1 MGGAVRS
8 GAAYVLRERYGVA
21 LSVAFFALAVLV
33 FATSPNA
40 WRPGSDGH
48 YSYLYARSLAFDA
61 DIDFTNDYRLCGDP
75 FQLGG
80 DRGSGR
86 PDNIFYMGPA
96 IFWTPLLFS
105 MRLAGVEGN
114 GCDLP
119 FTAVCLSLT
128 LVIGTLAVFGSY
140 RFVATLLSRGV
151 GAVAVGLV
159 VFGGPALLV
168 TAATP
173 SYSHAYDWFLAAVLC
188 LLTTRIASAGGR
200 VTDIALVSVALF
212 ALILQRASNVVFVLF
227 PLATVLTSLRTE
239 PAPRRALFASV
250 LLMGAASGLA
260 MTALVAAKLHGGAFE
275 FSHGPYFLNIAHMH
289 PILAL
294 FNKEAGVFFFWPV
307 VWLALP
313 GAVFGLREPALRLTA
328 VLLGSI
334 GVFELLL
341 SSAALDWSPSRR
353 LLNLVPVLALFVA
366 CVVER
371 FRRWMSGNESRAFT
385 VAATLGLIP
394 LASWSCGYAWGAS
407 HGLVPLGPPLNQA
420 RLYGDS
426 MTAFWTMIDENAG
439 SLSTFPAEAWYSATR
454 GMPRSTFGNAVA
466 GRHYLRDFRTLRWIS
481 RRIDLKALHARGLTE
496 GLRPAVGGMQLT
508 GRARVTFA
516 TQWPHV
522 TDIVLHVRSA
532 APARLKVGVRRFGG
546 TAWLP
551 ERTVETGLVSF
562 DVRALSLGSGLQ
574 EIAFEV
580 GAGSPLLVL
589 ESLEFDDT
597 EPREPIV
604 Q

>member
-1 MGGAVRS
+1 
-8 GAAYVLRERYGVA
+8 
-21 LSVAFFALAVLV
+21 
-33 FATSPNA
+33 
-40 WRPGSDGH
+40 
-48 YSYLYARSLAFDA
+48 
-61 DIDFTNDYRLCGDP
+61 
-75 FQLGG
+75 
-80 DRGSGR
+80 
-86 PDNIFYMGPA
+86 
-96 IFWTPLLFS
+96 
-105 MRLAGVEGN
+105 
-114 GCDLP
+114 
-119 FTAVCLSLT
+119 
-128 LVIGTLAVFGSY
+128 
-140 RFVATLLSRGV
+140 
-151 GAVAVGLV
+151 
-159 VFGGPALLV
+159 
-168 TAATP
+168 
-173 SYSHAYDWFLAAVLC
+173 
-188 LLTTRIASAGGR
+188 
-200 VTDIALVSVALF
+200 
-212 ALILQRASNVVFVLF
+212 
-227 PLATVLTSLRTE
+227 
-239 PAPRRALFASV
+239 
-250 LLMGAASGLA
+250 
-260 MTALVAAKLHGGAFE
+260 
-275 FSHGPYFLNIAHMH
+275 
-289 PILAL
+289 
-294 FNKEAGVFFFWPV
+294 
-307 VWLALP
+307 
-313 GAVFGLREPALRLTA
+313 
-328 VLLGSI
+328 
-334 GVFELLL
+334 
-341 SSAALDWSPSRR
+341 
-353 LLNLVPVLALFVA
+353 
-366 CVVER
+366 
-371 FRRWMSGNESRAFT
+371 
-385 VAATLGLIP
+385 
-394 LASWSCGYAWGAS
+394 
-407 HGLVPLGPPLNQA
+407 
-420 RLYGDS
+420 